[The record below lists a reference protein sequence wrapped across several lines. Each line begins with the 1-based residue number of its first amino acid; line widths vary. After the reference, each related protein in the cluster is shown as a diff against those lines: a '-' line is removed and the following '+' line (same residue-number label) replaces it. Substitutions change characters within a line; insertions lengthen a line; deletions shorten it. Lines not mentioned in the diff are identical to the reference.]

1 MASMGPR
8 GLQDRVNNKIVELK
22 KWMKKN
28 DSTRNQ
34 LVSLGVV
41 QKKEKSKFHDIH
53 RKKKETIIEYLG
65 RKEKHVVELINK
77 ERKKLNVGRRL
88 LQTTKDLN
96 SLDKQINARGT
107 KKRKSRK
114 KRKRKGGFFNFFKK
128 GCDKYHISE
137 RITDKNGCKKDENC
151 YYEDRG
157 SQGSFC
163 FKKKEKKGKKSRKKR
178 KRKGGR
184 RTRRR

>member
-41 QKKEKSKFHDIH
+41 QKKEKSKFHDIQ
-53 RKKKETIIEYLG
+53 RKKKETAMRYLE
-65 RKEKHVVELINK
+65 RKEKHVAKLISE
-77 ERKKLNVGRRL
+77 ERKKLNAGRRL

-96 SLDKQINARGT
+96 SLDKKINARGT
-107 KKRKSRK
+107 KSIQ

-137 RITDKNGCKKDENC
+137 RIADKNGCKKDKNC

-163 FKKKEKKGKKSRKKR
+163 FKKTVKKGKKSRKKR